1 MQGGFTM
8 AKKSYTIV
16 GVVTLDFTVDIEAN
30 SPEEAEELGR
40 QYLEENYLTEGPTC
54 VEANVIDVC

>member
-1 MQGGFTM
+1 M

-16 GVVTLDFTVDIEAN
+16 GVVTLDFTVDIEAD

-40 QYLEENYLTEGPTC
+40 QYLEENYLTEGPTG